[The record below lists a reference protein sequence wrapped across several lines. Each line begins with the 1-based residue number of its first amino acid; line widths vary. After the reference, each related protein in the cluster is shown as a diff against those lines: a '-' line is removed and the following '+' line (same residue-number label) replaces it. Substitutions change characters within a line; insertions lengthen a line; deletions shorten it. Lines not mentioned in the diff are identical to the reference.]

1 MSSSEIT
8 ATSRTLTEIA
18 RRLDTGG
25 DAVDDGT
32 LQDLMSVAVR
42 LYSERV
48 ERAGDMAV
56 VKPATINATDAMLTT
71 TALLRAVNVQIFEL
85 GLWQAW
91 AH

>member
-1 MSSSEIT
+1 M
-8 ATSRTLTEIA
+8 
-18 RRLDTGG
+18 G
-25 DAVDDGT
+25 
-32 LQDLMSVAVR
+32 VAVR
-42 LYSERV
+42 LYAQRV

-56 VKPATINATDAMLTT
+56 VKPSTINATDALVTT

>member
-1 MSSSEIT
+1 MSSSEIVT
-8 ATSRTLTEIA
+8 TSRTLADIA
-18 RRLDTGG
+18 RTLEAGG
-25 DAVDDGT
+25 EAVDDGA
-32 LQDLMSVAVR
+32 LQDLMGVAVR

-48 ERAGDMAV
+48 ERGGDMAV
-56 VKPATINATDAMLTT
+56 VKPSSINATDAMLTT